1 MTELETRLKHIRDRL
16 AELEAMARE
25 DTTEAAHR
33 VTAELTRE
41 LNQAMEDAADRTE
54 GTDTPAASE
63 PRAPR
68 DPVEKCPRCTLRSFT
83 FQDGTIRERANQPG
97 HFEAQYHCMS
107 CGHEAWR
114 ELGNR

>member
-1 MTELETRLKHIRDRL
+1 MNELATRLKQIRDRL
-16 AELEAMARE
+16 ADLESMARADQME
-25 DTTEAAHR
+25 SAHR
-33 VTAELTRE
+33 LTAELTRD
-41 LNQAMEDAADRTE
+41 LNQAMEEA
-54 GTDTPAASE
+54 AASGETPNPSAPAE

-83 FQDGTIRERANQPG
+83 FQEGTIRELANDPG

-114 ELGNR
+114 RLS